1 MDRQKFERVMEH
13 IIDYIERSGY
23 DPYDQIR
30 AYLLTGD
37 AKYITREGKAREYI
51 QRLDKEDI
59 KRYIRELC
67 R

>member
-13 IIDYIERSGY
+13 IIDYVDRTGY

-37 AKYITREGKAREYI
+37 EKYITREGKARDYI
-51 QRLDKEDI
+51 QRLDKEQI
-59 KRYIRELC
+59 KRYIKDTYK
-67 R
+67 

>member
-13 IIDYIERSGY
+13 IIDCIENSGY

-37 AKYITREGKAREYI
+37 EKYITRDGKAREYI
-51 QRLDKEDI
+51 QRLDKEEI
-59 KRYIRELC
+59 RQYIRMLYK
-67 R
+67 

>member
-13 IIDYIERSGY
+13 IIAYIERAGY
-23 DPYDQIR
+23 NPYEQIR

-37 AKYITREGKAREYI
+37 AKYITREGKAREFI
-51 QRLDKEDI
+51 QHLDKEDI
-59 KRYIRELC
+59 KRYIRGLC